1 MSTISSNKTKFLQL
15 GPVSSHDN
23 TLKIESALQRKLLPH
38 KKQNKISE
46 PNYETIR
53 PSGSYRP
60 RLYGLPKFHLDRYYR

>member
-1 MSTISSNKTKFLQL
+1 MSTILSDKTKIIQL

-23 TLKIESALQRKLLPH
+23 TLKIESALQRRLLAL

-46 PNYETIR
+46 PDYETIR

-60 RLYGLPKFHLDRYYR
+60 DFTVYLKFTK